1 MRRYLNLIIATLA
14 IFMLASF
21 GLKRQ
26 FVATQCSESTVN
38 LTGSVADQSNVPEC
52 GTDEIISRNPF
63 LQEMLEQR
71 VACSAP
77 ELDLDTAEV
86 IIIPVVMHILHLGEA
101 IGEGTNISDEQA
113 QSCIRNLNERFRGDV
128 AAMAEYTDYYGNVAF
143 DEDELALVID
153 SKIEFCLAARDPQ
166 NLPTSGI
173 IRYDCSD
180 LTYEST
186 FSGQPIFESY
196 AEDGVSAS
204 AFGSGI
210 PDSYMKQTFN
220 WPIED
225 YFNFYVVSEIDGNNG
240 GNGIQGYS
248 YVGSTGTGSSGYLT
262 GPVCLY
268 NVTGDVGNLKAGRA
282 MNATWAHEVGHA
294 FSLYHTFTNG
304 SCNPESNPC
313 TQGDQVPDTPPTTS
327 NSGCLP
333 NSCPDALVENYMDY
347 TSENCKTMFTQ
358 NQIERM
364 RHELRSD
371 YNYLVT
377 NTTSCQ
383 SPNDNDL
390 SITSVTLPQSWCLP
404 TIDFSISVSNFG
416 GSPASGAS
424 LYVNG
429 EQIIAL
435 PTIPATQSF
444 TVQLTE
450 YEVGSGDFEIEVIW
464 DEDDYQDNNYY
475 YAFMDSNV
483 GVYTQVLLSPDV
495 WSNELDWEIT
505 NEFGDIVMSGGNY
518 PFSSQDEIFEEIA
531 CLQEG
536 CYTFTITDSNGDG
549 MCAFDFDD
557 DGICDDEGGGYG
569 AFININVNG
578 NLVFELSDPAEIDFG
593 SELTTT
599 FCVTNC
605 PFIECQGDFNNDGI
619 INLIDLLDLLP
630 NIVGQVDDCSE
641 YDFDGNLE
649 IDVQDVIIFL
659 TKYGMDCFT
668 GEIML
673 DQQPPDWIYDWIQSN
688 GTSGIGDLQGQSNTF
703 EIVESFVYDLNGR
716 LINKTEEEL
725 STGAYLIVRYG
736 RNGEYKTEK
745 IFINR

>member
-1 MRRYLNLIIATLA
+1 MRRYLNLIIGALVL
-14 IFMLASF
+14 FSLASF

-26 FVATQCSESTVN
+26 NVVTQGSKSTVN
-38 LTGSVADQSNVPEC
+38 LTGSIADQSNTPEC

-71 VACSAP
+71 MACSAP

-86 IIIPVVMHILHLGEA
+86 ITIPVVMHILHLGEA
-101 IGEGTNISDEQA
+101 IGEGTNISEEQA

-128 AAMAEYTDYYGNVAF
+128 AAMAEYTDYFGNTPF

-173 IRYDCSD
+173 IRHDCSD
-180 LTYEST
+180 LTY
-186 FSGQPIFESY
+186 GGESY
-196 AEDGVSAS
+196 ALDGISS
-204 AFGSGI
+204 SSIYSGVD
-210 PDSYMKQTFN
+210 DSYIKQQFH

-225 YFNFYVVSEIDGNNG
+225 YFNFYVVSEIAGNNAG
-240 GNGIQGYS
+240 GGIQGYS
-248 YVGSTGTGSSGYLT
+248 YIGSLGLGAIGYRA

-268 NVTGDVGNLKAGRA
+268 NVTGDVGTLKSGRA
-282 MNATWAHEVGHA
+282 MNSTWAHEVGHA
-294 FSLYHTFTNG
+294 LLLYHTFNN
-304 SCNPESNPC
+304 SCGPESNPC
-313 TQGDQVPDTPPTTS
+313 TQGDQVPDTPPTTT
-327 NSGCLP
+327 NNGCTP
-333 NSCPDALVENYMDY
+333 NSCPDAIVENYMDY
-347 TSENCKTMFTQ
+347 TSESCKTMFTQ

-390 SITSVTLPQSWCLP
+390 SITNVTLPQTWCQP

-424 LYVNG
+424 LFVNG

-444 TVQLTE
+444 TVQLDD
-450 YEVGSGDFEIEVIW
+450 YEIGSGDFEIEVVW
-464 DEDDYQDNNYY
+464 DEDDYQDNNSFYT
-475 YAFMDSNV
+475 FMDPNV
-483 GVYTQVLLSPDV
+483 GVYSQVLLSPDV

-505 NEFGDIVMSGGNY
+505 DDIGEIVMEGGDY
-518 PFSSQDEIFEEIA
+518 PVFSQDSTFEEIA
-531 CLQEG
+531 CLPEG
-536 CYTFTITDSNGDG
+536 CYTFTITDSAGDG
-549 MCAFDFDD
+549 MCQWDFDD
-557 DGICDDEGGGYG
+557 DGICDGSSD
-569 AFININVNG
+569 AFINIIVNG
-578 NLVFELSDPAEIDFG
+578 NTVFNLSEADEIDFG
-593 SELTTT
+593 SELTAT

-619 INLIDLLDLLP
+619 INLMDLLDILP
-630 NIVGQVDDCSE
+630 NVVGPINDCSE
-641 YDFDGNLE
+641 YDFDGNFE
-649 IDVQDVIIFL
+649 IDVYDVINFL
-659 TKYGMDCFT
+659 TRYGMNCFT

-673 DQQPPDWIYDWIQSN
+673 SEQPPLWVNDWIQITLS
-688 GTSGIGDLQGQSNTF
+688 GEDLSTSDLRELQNNQF
-703 EIVESFVYDLNGR
+703 EVTDKIIYDINGR
-716 LINKTEEEL
+716 RINRSEEEL
-725 STGAYLIVRYG
+725 STGVYLIVRYG
-736 RNGEYKTEK
+736 RNGEVDVKKT
-745 IFINR
+745 FVNRQ